1 MRCACIDI
9 GTNTTRVLVADV
21 TAGRIEAVLQE
32 RAFTR
37 IGRRLAADGAIPE
50 ETIDHVAAVVGGQ
63 LARAH
68 AAGAGRVKVV
78 ATAAI
83 RDAGNRAALL
93 AALRARTGM
102 DAVVL
107 SGADEAR
114 LAFGGATGMMAAP
127 PVGRIAV
134 VDVGGGSTEVAVG
147 SVASGVAWA
156 KSFPVG
162 SSSLTDEH
170 AGDPPTAAALAAIRA
185 RAEAGFAAL
194 DAPAPDHA
202 VAVGGSA
209 ASLPTL
215 VGRVLD
221 AAARERAL
229 AVLASAPAAEVARRH
244 GLDPERVRLLPA
256 GILVLDAA
264 ARRLGLTMHIGR
276 GGLRE
281 GVVLELANLT

>member
-9 GTNTTRVLVADV
+9 GTNTTRVLVAEV
-21 TAGRIEAVLQE
+21 RRGRLDAVLQE

-37 IGRRLAADGAIPE
+37 LAHDGEIPE
-50 ETIDHVAAVVGGQ
+50 ETIAHVAAVVCAQ
-63 LARAH
+63 LGRAR

-83 RDAGNRAALL
+83 RVADNREALL
-93 AALRARTGM
+93 ERLQAATGLEP
-102 DAVVL
+102 VVL

-114 LAFGGATGMMAAP
+114 LAFAGATAMMPAP
-127 PVGRIAV
+127 PAGRIAV

-147 SVASGVAWA
+147 SIGAGVAWA
-156 KSFPVG
+156 ESYPVG
-162 SSSLTDEH
+162 SSSLTDD
-170 AGDPPTAAALAAIRA
+170 AAPDPPAAATLDAIRA
-185 RAEAGFAAL
+185 RADAAFSAL
-194 DAPAPDHA
+194 AAPAPDAA

-221 AAARERAL
+221 AAALERAL
-229 AVLASAPAAEVARRH
+229 AVLRSAPAAEVARRH
-244 GLDPERVRLLPA
+244 GLAPERVRLLPA
-256 GILVLDAA
+256 GILVLDAV
-264 ARRLGLTMHIGR
+264 ARRLGRTMHIGT